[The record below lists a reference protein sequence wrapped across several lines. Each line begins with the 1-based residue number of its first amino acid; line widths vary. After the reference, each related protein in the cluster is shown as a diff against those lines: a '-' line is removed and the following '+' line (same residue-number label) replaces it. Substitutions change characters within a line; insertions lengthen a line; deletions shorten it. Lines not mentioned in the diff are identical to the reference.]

1 MTNEIY
7 TFVCEPNECDALV
20 EFIPSDGFGFPNG
33 EVKMTC
39 ACGRQMN
46 WISARIS
53 PTNEKEKEMQD
64 IQYDVN
70 ATMLVRTTDYTTGVT
85 TDVPVTPLD
94 VETMRRKINNL
105 ETRLASHEKMI
116 TQIKENLTYA
126 GWYMS
131 SVDKEDVLADLCSIV
146 GHEPIAVL
154 RFSATITVEGSVE
167 VPLSEA
173 EDYDL
178 RYDLQDDLTVESN
191 NFNLGINSYYVEDI
205 VNQEWE

>member
-64 IQYDVN
+64 TQYDVN
-70 ATMLVRTTDYTTGVT
+70 ATMLVRTTDYTTGVI

-131 SVDKEDVLADLCSIV
+131 SVDKEDVLSDLCSIV

>member
-64 IQYDVN
+64 TQYDVN
-70 ATMLVRTTDYTTGVT
+70 ATMLVRTTDYTTGVI

>member
-64 IQYDVN
+64 TQYDVN

>member
-64 IQYDVN
+64 TRYDVN

-94 VETMRRKINNL
+94 VETMQRKINNL
-105 ETRLASHEKMI
+105 ETRLTYHEKMI

-131 SVDKEDVLADLCSIV
+131 SVDKEDVLADLCSII

-154 RFSATITVEGSVE
+154 RFSANITVEGSVE